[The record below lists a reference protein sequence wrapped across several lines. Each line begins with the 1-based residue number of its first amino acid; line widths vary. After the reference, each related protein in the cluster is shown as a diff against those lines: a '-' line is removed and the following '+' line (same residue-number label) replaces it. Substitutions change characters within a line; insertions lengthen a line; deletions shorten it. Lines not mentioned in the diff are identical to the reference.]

1 MARRIESRIG
11 LQYGLAFLVLIGVGA
26 ASYRSLVEAIETARR
41 VEQTH
46 EMLRELDDIFS
57 LLKDAETGQRGYLLT
72 GRDRYL
78 IPYSRAIDEF
88 DRRFQDLRR
97 DVEESSGR
105 IEAIEQVDR
114 LSMEKL
120 SELRESV
127 DMRRLSGPEAALAVV
142 LTDRGDRIMGDLRN
156 EIGRVN
162 GILTRRLEELK
173 ATETGR
179 AYGAIA
185 ASLGGVCAAAVFLGV
200 AFVMTAKELRARRR
214 TEQRTSQQTRNLESV
229 QSRLRTTG
237 EFAAA
242 LNQPS
247 MLETYQSALSSLCS
261 MCKARGAALYDVLEG
276 QGMQMRCAIGQKIAP
291 LDFPR
296 LEALDLPTTGAFS
309 GTDQV
314 LESPFE
320 DGKLRWC
327 PEPGGTDADRII
339 CWPVSFR
346 GRTLGVLVTVHTAT
360 LGELG
365 RASVQAALNLLAVRM
380 EGYQVE
386 QQRLRL
392 LADVRAQSRAFEAMS
407 QEADRANQAKSEFLA
422 TMSHE
427 LRTPMN
433 SIMGFTARLLRK
445 LGPTLPERELD
456 ALQTVDRNAKHLLH
470 LINDVLD
477 LSKIEADR
485 MTLDPEEFD
494 LAKAAREVVGQAAAL
509 LDGKPVELLANLP
522 TRPLLI
528 EGNQQ
533 MIMQVLLNLTSNAIK
548 FTDRGSVTVSLRQ
561 LPDATLNLGVR
572 LSVRDTG
579 IGIRQEDRPRLFQRF
594 SQLDSGPSRRAGGTG
609 LGLALSD
616 RLVRLHGGRIE
627 VASEPGVGS
636 EFTVFLPVKA
646 QMDEAHAGSP
656 PGLVDGPSRRD
667 RHGRGDDREV
677 GRLGVRILCV
687 DDEADALKYL
697 QLTFEDAGYQV
708 VLAHDY
714 DEAIAAAVL
723 HRPDLIC
730 LDLAMPGRN
739 GFAIME
745 RLQEHTELASVPIL
759 VVSVTSDEARALSSG
774 ARRYL
779 AKPASAEDLVEAV
792 RELLGPEVSGDALV
806 IDDDADLIRLLS
818 GSLESHGIRART
830 ACDGR
835 QALERMAECA
845 PAIIILDLK
854 MPVMDGFAFIEHITR
869 DPAWRRI
876 PVVILSGKRL
886 DPAEA
891 LGLSRTCSSVV
902 VKGKGDAERLVD
914 AVLQVLIPSGP
925 QPEAVAR

>member
-1 MARRIESRIG
+1 M
-11 LQYGLAFLVLIGVGA
+11 V
-26 ASYRSLVEAIETARR
+26 
-41 VEQTH
+41 
-46 EMLRELDDIFS
+46 
-57 LLKDAETGQRGYLLT
+57 
-72 GRDRYL
+72 
-78 IPYSRAIDEF
+78 P
-88 DRRFQDLRR
+88 
-97 DVEESSGR
+97 
-105 IEAIEQVDR
+105 
-114 LSMEKL
+114 
-120 SELRESV
+120 
-127 DMRRLSGPEAALAVV
+127 
-142 LTDRGDRIMGDLRN
+142 
-156 EIGRVN
+156 
-162 GILTRRLEELK
+162 
-173 ATETGR
+173 
-179 AYGAIA
+179 
-185 ASLGGVCAAAVFLGV
+185 
-200 AFVMTAKELRARRR
+200 
-214 TEQRTSQQTRNLESV
+214 
-229 QSRLRTTG
+229 
-237 EFAAA
+237 
-242 LNQPS
+242 
-247 MLETYQSALSSLCS
+247 
-261 MCKARGAALYDVLEG
+261 
-276 QGMQMRCAIGQKIAP
+276 
-291 LDFPR
+291 
-296 LEALDLPTTGAFS
+296 
-309 GTDQV
+309 GT
-314 LESPFE
+314 
-320 DGKLRWC
+320 
-327 PEPGGTDADRII
+327 GGTDADRII
-339 CWPVSFR
+339 CWPVTFR
-346 GRTLGVLVTVHTAT
+346 GRTLGVLVTVHVAT
-360 LGELG
+360 PDDPT
-365 RASVQAALNLLAVRM
+365 RAGVQAALNLLAVRM

-485 MTLDPEEFD
+485 MALNPEEFD

-509 LDGKPVELLANLP
+509 LDGKPVELLADLP

-528 EGNQQ
+528 EGNPQ
-533 MIMQVLLNLTSNAIK
+533 MIKQVLLNLTSNAIK
-548 FTDRGSVTVSLRQ
+548 FTDRGSVTVSLSQ

-627 VASEPGVGS
+627 VTSEPGVGS
-636 EFTVFLPVKA
+636 EFTVFLPVKGQVDA
-646 QMDEAHAGSP
+646 APAESP
-656 PGLVDGPSRRD
+656 ICPVDGPSHGD
-667 RHGRGDDREV
+667 CHGRWDDREV
-677 GRLGVRILCV
+677 VRIGVKILCV

-697 QLTFEDAGYQV
+697 KLTFEDAGYQV

-714 DEAIAAAVL
+714 EEAIAAAVL
-723 HRPDLIC
+723 HQPDLIC

-739 GFAIME
+739 GFAIMQ
-745 RLQEHTELASVPIL
+745 RLQELNELASVPIL

-779 AKPASAEDLVEAV
+779 AKPALAESLIEAV
-792 RELLGPEVSGDALV
+792 RDLLGPEILGDALV
-806 IDDDADLIRLLS
+806 VDDDPDLTRLLAEA
-818 GSLESHGIRART
+818 LESHGILSRT

-835 QALERMAECA
+835 QALELLAECA

-854 MPVMDGFAFIEHITR
+854 MPVMDGFAFLEHISR
-869 DPAWRRI
+869 DPSWRRI
-876 PVVILSGKRL
+876 PVVILSGRKL

-891 LGLSRTCSSVV
+891 VGLSRTCSSVL

-925 QPEAVAR
+925 HPEAVAR